1 MMKEKRCGMMRQTMV
16 VVDDAETLAGMVVVQ
31 VEVMVAHGGGG

>member
-1 MMKEKRCGMMRQTMV
+1 MMKEKWCGMMRQTMV
-16 VVDDAETLAGMVVVQ
+16 VVETLAGMVVVQ